1 MKEYKVL
8 SVNPGAEDRLPSFS
22 REQVKAPQSISP
34 LASSLSK
41 WFGISGSRFIHGS
54 VSLLLL
60 RIVAGAAIIGS
71 AIMQMRGTLNVFGF
85 EEAPFGWGV
94 TALVSGCMVI
104 LGILGRF
111 ASFGIAALCMMSLV
125 SYAYDNGGVADF
137 TAANQLSLIYGDLA
151 AMVAVLG
158 TGRFTV
164 QRWAA
169 AQLLRSL

>member
-1 MKEYKVL
+1 M
-8 SVNPGAEDRLPSFS
+8 PSFS

-125 SYAYDNGGVADF
+125 SYAYDNGA
-137 TAANQLSLIYGDLA
+137 
-151 AMVAVLG
+151 
-158 TGRFTV
+158 
-164 QRWAA
+164 
-169 AQLLRSL
+169 

>member
-71 AIMQMRGTLNVFGF
+71 AIMQMR
-85 EEAPFGWGV
+85 
-94 TALVSGCMVI
+94 
-104 LGILGRF
+104 
-111 ASFGIAALCMMSLV
+111 
-125 SYAYDNGGVADF
+125 
-137 TAANQLSLIYGDLA
+137 
-151 AMVAVLG
+151 
-158 TGRFTV
+158 
-164 QRWAA
+164 
-169 AQLLRSL
+169 